1 MHPWPEKVPRQSHS
15 ERLCIYGY
23 QDEDYEGLKAGCLA
37 LDVYIVLV
45 SKNLLFLCICGGN
58 QPGTEVSRTVYWSRH
73 AVVTL
78 CLPFNGSVDLTIVCV
93 CF

>member
-1 MHPWPEKVPRQSHS
+1 MKDCVYMVTKMRTMKAS
-15 ERLCIYGY
+15 RL
-23 QDEDYEGLKAGCLA
+23 DALH

-73 AVVTL
+73 AVVTP